1 MVELLLKCDTCTD
14 EKAIAKVSLDLT
26 QIEVQKDPDH
36 TNKIELFADVGVI
49 MKYPTIEILKKLE
62 ALTSNNLDEVFNV
75 VVECIDSIYDTEQ
88 VYAAKDTS
96 KAELLEFLNN
106 LSSEQFQKIQR
117 FFETMPKLKKEVSY
131 DCPVC
136 NKHHDKV
143 LEGLQSFF

>member
-1 MVELLLKCDTCTD
+1 
-14 EKAIAKVSLDLT
+14 
-26 QIEVQKDPDH
+26 
-36 TNKIELFADVGVI
+36 

-62 ALTSNNLDEVFNV
+62 ALTSNNLDEVFSV

-106 LSSEQFQKIQR
+106 LSSEQFQKIQT
-117 FFETMPKLKKEVSY
+117 FFETMPKLKKEVKY
-131 DCPVC
+131 TCPVC
-136 NKHHDKV
+136 NTVHDKV